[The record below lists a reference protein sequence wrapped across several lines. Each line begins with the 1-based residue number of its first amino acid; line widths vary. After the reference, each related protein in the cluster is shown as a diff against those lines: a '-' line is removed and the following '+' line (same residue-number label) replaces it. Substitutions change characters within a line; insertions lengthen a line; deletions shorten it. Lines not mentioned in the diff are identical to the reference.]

1 MHTLIP
7 VLSLQPEPGCPGWGL
22 RRGLGLQCVW
32 AFSLEPGHD
41 TARAGLSGRR
51 GPTRQGLAVA
61 KGSRSGHCNR
71 QGARPQEVPPLGSPL
86 LHPRSSLGTLL
97 RISRITQNY
106 QNFRDEN
113 FWFQKAKLRLGG
125 RRQAAHDLRVCG
137 SRSQPSGLPVRGF
150 ATHHTQPPGGKNVNA
165 VGL

>member
-22 RRGLGLQCVW
+22 RRGLGLQYVW

-41 TARAGLSGRR
+41 TARAGISGRR
-51 GPTRQGLAVA
+51 GSTHQGLAVA
-61 KGSRSGHCNR
+61 KGSRIGHCNR

-86 LHPRSSLGTLL
+86 LYPRSSLGTFL
-97 RISRITQNY
+97 RISRITQNH

-125 RRQAAHDLRVCG
+125 RRQAAHDLR
-137 SRSQPSGLPVRGF
+137 PSGCVGAEASLPDSQSG
-150 ATHHTQPPGGKNVNA
+150 ALPHTTLRPWEAKT
-165 VGL
+165 